1 MVDIR
6 EIVEKASDALFII
19 ENRQLVYVN
28 RAGETILAHYHFD
41 LEKVMDVC
49 EAKGCAL
56 HAIMEDCLNCEVKA
70 TFDPR
75 AFSLNLVTKEE
86 RQVTFSASYSQIS
99 GVVYSLSI
107 RNLTT
112 QSKTDQL
119 FQQKK
124 LIAYVSQAHEKERKK
139 IAQDLHDS
147 LAQGVFST
155 LLETRKIKRD
165 YQHEGE
171 LKVKLEQIE
180 EQLIMSLDE
189 IKTMALDLRPS
200 ALDDLGL
207 ASAITTLSHR
217 LGETTGIDI
226 HFMTHLRHT
235 RFLEAIE
242 ITLFR
247 VLQEALMNA
256 IKYAKVE
263 IIDVL
268 LVEKDELLVLEVI
281 DQGVGFLTESPE
293 IQGTGMGLLHMK
305 ERVTSIGG
313 QLTICS
319 TNEGTQVKVVVP
331 VKNEE
336 DSHDKSTG
344 CR

>member
-6 EIVEKASDALFII
+6 EIVEKASDAFFII
-19 ENRQLVYVN
+19 EHRRLVYAN
-28 RAGETILAHYHFD
+28 QAGKSILAHYYFD
-41 LEKVMDVC
+41 LEKVLDVC

-56 HAIMEDCLNCEVKA
+56 HSIMANCLNCEVKE

-75 AFSLNLVTKEE
+75 AFSLILVTKEK
-86 RQVTFSASYSQIS
+86 RQVSFSASYSHLS
-99 GVVYSLSI
+99 EAVYFLSI

-119 FQQKK
+119 FQQKQ
-124 LIAYVSQAHEKERKK
+124 LVAYVSQAHEKERKE

-165 YQHEGE
+165 YQHEAD
-171 LKVKLEQIE
+171 LKRKLEQIE
-180 EQLIMSLDE
+180 EQLIMTLDE
-189 IKTMALDLRPS
+189 IKTIALDLRPS

-226 HFMTHLRHT
+226 HLMTHLRHT
-235 RFLEAIE
+235 RFPEAIE

-268 LVEKDELLVLEVI
+268 LVEKDEVLVLEVI

-293 IQGTGMGLLHMK
+293 IQGTGMGLMHMK

-319 TNEGTQVKVVVP
+319 TYEGTQVKVVVP

-336 DSHDKSTG
+336 VSHDKSTG
-344 CR
+344 C